1 MTRSARMTMAAS
13 QAWTCRALQG
23 SRALLSSVAGRVTV
37 GASAEEPSYELTA
50 HDPRPHRTGRGDPGL
65 GAVEVGADD
74 RAVELLGR
82 DARPGT
88 AGSQRQ
94 VLPVAHVRLSGRH
107 DGRWPAIADRRAR
120 QQVGELGRPPAG
132 GGSSPPKGGDFQR
145 WRAVRCGP
153 GVQPPTHP
161 LAARGPRRLT
171 AATGAQSRTP

>member
-37 GASAEEPSYELTA
+37 GASAEEPSYEITA
-50 HDPRPHRTGRGDPGL
+50 HDPRPHQPGHGDPGL
-65 GAVEVGADD
+65 GAAEVGAHD

-94 VLPVAHVRLSGRH
+94 VLPVAHVRLWSARRPMASHRRWAAWPVSGRT
-107 DGRWPAIADRRAR
+107 
-120 QQVGELGRPPAG
+120 RPTTG
-132 GGSSPPKGGDFQR
+132 GGR
-145 WRAVRCGP
+145 
-153 GVQPPTHP
+153 
-161 LAARGPRRLT
+161 
-171 AATGAQSRTP
+171 